1 MGTKLKVGIFGITG
15 CMGCQLSILF
25 QKELFCILDKI
36 DLIACP
42 MAKGKNIVKNFD
54 IVFMEGTIVDKKDLN
69 FVRDIR
75 KKTKILVAIGACATD
90 GCIPQIKNFMDK
102 KKVEKTV
109 YKKTEHIKSIDPV
122 PLDKYVP
129 VDYYIRGCPMDKEE
143 FLQFIKDILL
153 GKEFWNY
160 EKPICHTCT
169 LQENKCL
176 LQHGI
181 LCLGPITY
189 GNCSVMCPHYGFGCI
204 GCRGPYT
211 DANFEKYFVL
221 LEEMKIKPK
230 EAIDRVNKYAGLRI
244 KELME
249 KNIKGGNTKSKFG
262 LACPPIKLET

>member
-1 MGTKLKVGIFGITG
+1 METKPKVGIFGITG

-25 QKELFCILDKI
+25 QDELFNILDKI
-36 DLIACP
+36 DLVACP
-42 MAKGKNIVKNFD
+42 MIKEKNNKNNFD
-54 IVFMEGTIVDKKDLN
+54 ILFLEGTVVNKEDLKI
-69 FVRDIR
+69 VRDLR
-75 KKTKILVAIGACATD
+75 KRAKVLVAIGACAAE

-102 KKVEKTV
+102 KKVEKAV
-109 YKKTEHIKSIDPV
+109 YRKTEHLKAIDPV
-122 PLDKYVP
+122 PLDKYVR

-153 GKEFWNY
+153 GKEFLVY
-160 EKPICHTCT
+160 EKPVCHACT

-176 LQHGI
+176 LQHGE

-230 EAIDRVNKYAGLRI
+230 EAIDRINKYAGLRI

-249 KNIKGGNTKSKFG
+249 KNIKEGNANPKFG
-262 LACPPIKLET
+262 LTCPPIKLEK